1 MSRFSLGAMI
11 EIKDV
16 VGEIVFILFLKFRG
30 LGLIS
35 LLFMPIIFIF
45 FVKLIVPIIF
55 FVLILF
61 WFKVAL

>member
-1 MSRFSLGAMI
+1 MV

-16 VGEIVFILFLKFRG
+16 VGKIVFILFLKFRG

-45 FVKLIVPIIF
+45 FVMLIMPVIF

>member
-45 FVKLIVPIIF
+45 FVKLIMPIIF